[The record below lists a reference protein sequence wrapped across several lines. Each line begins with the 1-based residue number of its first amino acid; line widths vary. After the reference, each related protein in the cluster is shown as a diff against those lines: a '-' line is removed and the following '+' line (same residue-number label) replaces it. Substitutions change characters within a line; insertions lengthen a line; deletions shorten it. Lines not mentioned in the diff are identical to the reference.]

1 MAKVCV
7 GIDLGGTFIKYALL
21 DKNMSVRGAFQLP
34 TPAASGPDSVIKT
47 MVSGATELLD
57 REGISVGDVVGVG
70 IGSPGPLDLAAGVVI
85 GMPNISGFVNIRL
98 RDRIRDG
105 LGIQTVL
112 ENDANVAALGE
123 YLCGSGKGTDVMVM
137 LTLGTGVGGGIIIA
151 GQMIR
156 GAHGI
161 GAETGH
167 MIIESEGRP
176 CPCGQRGCLEQYASA
191 SALARYARRLIEQDR
206 RKSSLTDLLTEK
218 GDLDAADVNK
228 ARRAGDALAAEVWD
242 RSIRYLAVGCVS
254 IARLLDPDLIVL
266 GGGLAKAG
274 DDLLEPVRRHFS
286 RLNWTI
292 DKQKTALV
300 LASLG
305 NDAGVIGAAGAAWKQ
320 FGNQK
325 VSE

>member
-21 DKNMSVRGAFQLP
+21 DEKMSVVGSLQLP
-34 TPAASGPDSVIKT
+34 TPADAGPDGVIET
-47 MVSGATELLD
+47 MVSGAAELLA
-57 REGISVGDVVGVG
+57 REGISAGDVVGTG

-85 GMPNISGFVNIRL
+85 GMPNIAGFVNIRL

-105 LGIQTVL
+105 LGVQAVL

-123 YLCGSGKGTDVMVM
+123 YLCGAGQGTDVMVL
-137 LTLGTGVGGGIIIA
+137 LTLGTGVGGGIVIA
-151 GQMIR
+151 GQLTR

-161 GAETGH
+161 GAEAGH
-167 MIIESEGRP
+167 MIVESAGQL

-191 SALARYARRLIEQDR
+191 SAMARYARRLIEQER
-206 RKSSLTDLLTEK
+206 CASSLAGLLAEK
-218 GDLDAADVNK
+218 GDFDAADVHA
-228 ARRAGDALAAEVWD
+228 ARRAGDALAEKVWD
-242 RSIRYLAVGCVS
+242 RTVRYLAVGCVS
-254 IARLLDPDLIVL
+254 ITRLLDPDLIVL

-274 DDLLEPVRRHFS
+274 DDLLGPLRRHFS

-292 DKQKTALV
+292 DKQKTSLA

-320 FGNQK
+320 FGH
-325 VSE
+325 